1 MESRADRWP
10 SALSYLFGVDG
21 SLARL
26 LRGGGV
32 GSLTLSLR
40 APEVHGVHGV
50 LVAKS
55 VLRFIGNFL
64 VWLSS
69 GSCSTPS
76 MYSLSTTS
84 FTCLFSLLASRIKG
98 YNLRRFSSTS
108 WGNCS
113 FTHILLPF
121 SLSGARFRTS
131 SRSLKKLNLAT
142 MFLGLVLI
150 SFGFPHTVYPFKRNF
165 INDF

>member
-21 SLARL
+21 NLARL

-32 GSLTLSLR
+32 GSLTLSLC

-55 VLRFIGNFL
+55 LFRCIGNFL

-84 FTCLFSLLASRIKG
+84 FTRLFSLLASRIKG

-113 FTHILLPF
+113 FTYTLLPF
-121 SLSGARFRTS
+121 SLNGARSRTS
-131 SRSLKKLNLAT
+131 SRSLKKLNLAS
-142 MFLGLVLI
+142 MFLGLVLVWF
-150 SFGFPHTVYPFKRNF
+150 SHTVYPFKGNF
-165 INDF
+165 IKDF